1 MKCCGI
7 EEKEAAEM
15 VALYR
20 EYYQEEGIFD
30 NRVYD
35 GVMEMLK
42 TLKEAGLKIVMAT
55 SKPEKF
61 AKMIAEHFGFAKYF
75 DLIGGACMDGARTK
89 KQEVIQYV
97 LEQCKE
103 NERFCFCQYRVRTG
117 DLFISVKNRLL
128 LPASYY
134 FT

>member
-1 MKCCGI
+1 
-7 EEKEAAEM
+7 M

-61 AKMIAEHFGFAKYF
+61 AKMIG
-75 DLIGGACMDGARTK
+75 RTFWIC
-89 KQEVIQYV
+89 EV
-97 LEQCKE
+97 
-103 NERFCFCQYRVRTG
+103 F
-117 DLFISVKNRLL
+117 
-128 LPASYY
+128 
-134 FT
+134 